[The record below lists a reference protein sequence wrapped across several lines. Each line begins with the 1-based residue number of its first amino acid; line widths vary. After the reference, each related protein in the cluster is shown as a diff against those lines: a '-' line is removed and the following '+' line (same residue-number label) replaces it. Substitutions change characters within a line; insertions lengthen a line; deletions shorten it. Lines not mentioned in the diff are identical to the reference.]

1 MQVAPRISQA
11 TALPPSGD
19 FASLLATATAHI
31 QAMSGAHWTDYNE
44 HDPGVT
50 ILESLCYAL
59 SDIAYRT
66 HHPMA
71 DILASSGRAHG
82 VTARQQALFPPEEVF
97 TTAPVTPRD
106 LEQFLTARIPAIR
119 SAVLHP
125 VAGRAGHYDIRAEPY
140 AQITSGID
148 MATLHSTIVALVAA
162 NRPLGIAIDSIRF
175 TAQETYVIAGQID
188 ISADAPAEQI
198 LAEALYAAMA
208 LDDPAPPQA
217 APLGAAQQL
226 DPAQIYDGPV
236 PHAYA
241 PHSFA
246 PRSFTGGA
254 ASPEFAKGIAGSA
267 GQPAMQP
274 PVRSLTTGALR
285 AAFQAI
291 RGVTHVGALRLFE
304 GRASGARRGIRAAL
318 FDEAGERISVLAE
331 SRPTPQ
337 AAAGPAVHDAPAR
350 PLRLI
355 PSLEEQ
361 DLKRLHLMRNGA
373 RVTVDAAVVN
383 DILIKTEADRR
394 WASRFDQSA
403 LQTRQDADMPRGNA
417 DRQLA
422 RYRSL
427 QFLFPQIYGLGQFG
441 PDLSNLPSGSAS
453 AGSGSGSG
461 DKASAVA
468 RSAEVLQ
475 LKAYLALFEQ
485 VLADELAQLN
495 AMALLFSSKA
505 HAQSYFTQPL
515 AHDPPHPGD
524 AHDIARVLGADGPAG
539 WLAQYQKNLTRITA
553 ESDPFH
559 DRNNRALGHMLARF
573 GLRFQDARLLRQYEA
588 ENLTPDKA
596 AEALVLQK
604 RGYLAGLPELGHQR
618 GLGPDL
624 ARGQA
629 RSALETSVRLQTG
642 MSDNMLFVEHAQ
654 LHLPD
659 APPDPMQCL
668 RIDLGGVALHLVLE
682 RPVPAATLEQVN
694 ALLPPAL
701 QPRPATSTRQAD
713 ATSAT
718 AQTQHWPKGI
728 SARVLPD
735 YSVVLVLRIAGL
747 PPMIMAE
754 RFASVA
760 EARAVLLRMQ
770 ASPPTAS
777 PARFPVDFAGAYV
790 SVILPHG
797 NGASRASRPEFR
809 GFVEQTLLDNLPA
822 HLGVQCLWVDQGS
835 FDALSSAYLGGI
847 GGAGD
852 PALLRR
858 IEAGFCAA
866 FFAQCQGLD
875 LGDTQAGAP

>member
-71 DILASSGRAHG
+71 DILASSARAHG

-125 VAGRAGHYDIRAEPY
+125 VAGRPGHYDIRAEPY

-148 MATLHSTIVALVAA
+148 MAALHSTIVALVAA
-162 NRPLGIAIDSIRF
+162 NRPLGIVIDSIRF

-188 ISADAPAEQI
+188 ISTDAPAEQI

-208 LDDPAPPQA
+208 LDDPAPPQS
-217 APLGAAQQL
+217 APLDAAQQL

-236 PHAYA
+236 PH
-241 PHSFA
+241 SFA
-246 PRSFTGGA
+246 PNSLTAGA
-254 ASPEFAKGIAGSA
+254 PSPGFAKGIAGSA
-267 GQPAMQP
+267 GQPAMQA

-291 RGVTHVGALRLFE
+291 RGVTHVGALSLFE
-304 GRASGARRGIRAAL
+304 GRASGARQGSRAAL
-318 FDEAGERISVLAE
+318 FDGAGDRISVL
-331 SRPTPQ
+331 

-373 RVTVDAAVVN
+373 RVTVDAAAVN

-403 LQTRQDADMPRGNA
+403 LQTRQDADMPRGNP

-441 PDLSNLPSGSAS
+441 PDMSNIPSGSTSAS
-453 AGSGSGSG
+453 
-461 DKASAVA
+461 ASAVA

-524 AHDIARVLGADGPAG
+524 AHDIARVLGADGAAG
-539 WLAQYQKNLTRITA
+539 WLAQYQKNLKRITA

-659 APPDPMQCL
+659 APPDTLQCL

-682 RPVPAATLEQVN
+682 QPVTAATLELVN
-694 ALLPPAL
+694 ALLPIALHPLPA
-701 QPRPATSTRQAD
+701 TRQAD
-713 ATSAT
+713 ATGAT
-718 AQTQHWPKGI
+718 AQAQHWPKGI

-735 YSVVLVLRIAGL
+735 YSVVLVLHIAGL

-847 GGAGD
+847 GGPGD